1 MYIVHAA
8 HVCSV
13 HVQAGRG
20 PKPTFLSLYFFWCV
34 CRLSVWL
41 AGCLACW
48 RANGVVRYR
57 GVPPFLPH
65 SFWKRWHEA
74 MKPILILYVIVLLF
88 TRSFSLYGPDF
99 WAELIFKMS
108 KGNGDVQALLKNR
121 MEGMRVRDE
130 FLCPVTCE
138 LFRWV
143 LLAGALTP
151 VLVHHPF
158 HPLPCPAYCCLR
170 SLTLPLWRR
179 EGSP

>member
-1 MYIVHAA
+1 MYMH
-8 HVCSV
+8 V
-13 HVQAGRG
+13 HVQDAAQSRHFYLCF
-20 PKPTFLSLYFFWCV
+20 FLCV
-34 CRLSVWL
+34 CRL
-41 AGCLACW
+41 AGGK
-48 RANGVVRYR
+48 ANGVVRYR
-57 GVPPFLPH
+57 GVP
-65 SFWKRWHEA
+65 SFYSCGSCHIHFEKGDR
-74 MKPILILYVIVLLF
+74 KPWSRSWYCTYVIVLLCHSSH
-88 TRSFSLYGPDF
+88 SFSFHGPDI

-108 KGNGDVQALLKNR
+108 KGNGDVQAALLKNR